1 VSYDPKPGTAAF
13 RLLAAL
19 EARPHG
25 EEVMSSRL
33 AELAGVDPI
42 CVVGSL
48 TAARTAGVVFA
59 RKKGA
64 TERSPVFWSLVDHAS
79 APNPAPSGSS
89 ASTPGDSDDDEGNGG
104 RPRRVAGRGDDGR
117 PAGGRNDDREQGDR
131 AAEPGAGLLRAQP
144 PRVAHQGNAA
154 PDLTSAEPA
163 PAAASCLRIALWSD
177 GTLQIQ
183 RAAGNLTLSRDETR
197 QLVAYLD
204 SIALDGV
211 RETAE

>member
-1 VSYDPKPGTAAF
+1 MSYDPKPGTAAF

-19 EARPHG
+19 EALPHG

-33 AELAGVDPI
+33 AELAGVDPV

-48 TAARTAGVVFA
+48 TAARTAGAVFA

-79 APNPAPSGSS
+79 APAKPAPVLAD
-89 ASTPGDSDDDEGNGG
+89 ASIPQAVRAELSK
-104 RPRRVAGRGDDGR
+104 PAQAAIAAG
-117 PAGGRNDDREQGDR
+117 ATVEQ
-131 AAEPGAGLLRAQP
+131 AIA
-144 PRVAHQGNAA
+144 
-154 PDLTSAEPA
+154 A
-163 PAAASCLRIALWSD
+163 PAARQRQEIAAQVRLQREAPAAPADPRSTCTTCTTCRSEPGLRIALWSD

-183 RAAGNLTLSRDETR
+183 RAAGDVTLSRDETR

-211 RETAE
+211 REVA